1 MAAMTSTILNKFLLL
16 AEIILL
22 SFPLVMAWGWVR
34 WVKRKTPM
42 TLFSA
47 FSFFGFVLATA
58 SELLAISTATYASV
72 TSSSFYDPTLLKIY
86 AVGMLLSLVGL
97 ILSIVGA
104 FKANSLRYLA
114 PGCAL
119 GTFFFWFM
127 AAATE

>member
-1 MAAMTSTILNKFLLL
+1 MTSTILNKFLLL

-34 WVKRKTPM
+34 WAKRKTPM

-72 TSSSFYDPTLLKIY
+72 TNSFSFYDPPLLKIY

-114 PGCAL
+114 PVCAL

>member
-1 MAAMTSTILNKFLLL
+1 MTSTILNEFLLL
-16 AEIILL
+16 AEIALFTL
-22 SFPLVMAWGWVR
+22 PLVIAWGWVR
-34 WVKRKTPM
+34 WARHNATM

-58 SELLAISTATYASV
+58 SELLAISTVTYASI
-72 TSSSFYDPTLLKIY
+72 TNSFSFYDPTLLKIY

-114 PGCAL
+114 PVCAF